1 MIAYL
6 TSRQVA
12 KFSVRGAGY
21 GACAAREYVAI
32 LWRIWSDGGAGMKYI
47 FCCYGVVGTEYALFF
62 LRAWEDGG
70 ASMEYIVCFCSIWE
84 DAGAGIA
91 YLVCGVSGRIL
102 VLVWRLFLIFL
113 HL

>member
-21 GACAAREYVAI
+21 GGACAAREYVAI
-32 LWRIWSDGGAGMKYI
+32 LWRICSDGGAGTKYI
-47 FCCYGVVGTEYALFF
+47 FCCYGVVGTECALCF

-70 ASMEYIVCFCSIWE
+70 AGMEYIVCFCSIWE
-84 DAGAGIA
+84 DACAGIG
-91 YLVCGVSGRIL
+91 YLVCGVLGGL
-102 VLVWRLFLIFL
+102 WCYYGDCF
-113 HL
+113 